1 MENKDKTAIEQP
13 ISEEVIDSSSGESI
27 AEPEEVKNAFASAEP
42 MEYEQKNKIDYD
54 TDGDEYISSD
64 DTAVQK
70 ISNITNKESDYD
82 DLGFENEFSNIPDS
96 FFEDDIQLD
105 DDSESGS
112 INALLYDDDDNLS
125 ESKAEDDT
133 TISLSELK
141 AEIQRIKDEARD
153 LHTDDAKTKEPEK
166 EEDIATQAEEESDFV
181 ESDEE
186 YLSKTEK
193 LDSYTSSKEYIA
205 KLSEEP
211 TISKEDEKSE
221 DRNIITE
228 NEVEKEAEKTIK
240 EHIIR
245 IDRGRVKHKETPTNR
260 WIDRA
265 FDFVET
271 VVFALLAAMIVLTF
285 FFRLTTVSGSS
296 MEDTFYD
303 GDKLIVSN
311 LFYTPKVG
319 DVIVFDDRSKDYGEY
334 GQSPIIKRVF
344 AVSGETVDI
353 KAGKITVYTGNI
365 EDNVIARYIYING
378 IKDMEEPLYI
388 EEGQIYVL
396 GDNTYN
402 SMDSRDVG
410 TISVESILGKVILR
424 YKSDG
429 KFVFDTKFN

>member
-1 MENKDKTAIEQP
+1 MG
-13 ISEEVIDSSSGESI
+13 V
-27 AEPEEVKNAFASAEP
+27 
-42 MEYEQKNKIDYD
+42 
-54 TDGDEYISSD
+54 
-64 DTAVQK
+64 
-70 ISNITNKESDYD
+70 
-82 DLGFENEFSNIPDS
+82 ENEFSNIPDS

-193 LDSYTSSKEYIA
+193 LDSYTSSKEYTA
-205 KLSEEP
+205 KFSEESAN
-211 TISKEDEKSE
+211 SKEDEKSE
-221 DRNIITE
+221 DKNIITE

-265 FDFVET
+265 FDFIET

-285 FFRLTTVSGSS
+285 FFRLTTVSGPS
-296 MEDTFYD
+296 MENTFFD
-303 GDKLIVSN
+303 GDKLIISN
-311 LFYTPKVG
+311 LFYTPEVG

-424 YKSDG
+424 YKSNG